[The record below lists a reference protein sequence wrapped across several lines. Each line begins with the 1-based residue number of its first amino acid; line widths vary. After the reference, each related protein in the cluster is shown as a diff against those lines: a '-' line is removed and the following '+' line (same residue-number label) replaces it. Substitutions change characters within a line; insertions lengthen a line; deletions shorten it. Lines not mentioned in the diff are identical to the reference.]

1 MKLDEYRREKGTYR
15 QPSRWKSAGKIALR
29 VGLCLVTFVGIL
41 VIGLCALM
49 LVICR
54 GPSSAAKE
62 LFVMTVSETG
72 QAGFLA
78 HWFLPDEE
86 VARIR
91 EKNALVDS
99 DEPVNTDKIK
109 IPGPGTE
116 SSDQNNKPIE
126 IIEIT
131 GRNYTGKMMIVR
143 DPSRIT
149 MGTAAEYGQG
159 KHGFSTLEMAKRT
172 NSIAAVNGGGYYD
185 TGDYTTS
192 GGIPMGRG
200 SEPGLV
206 IAGGRLLW
214 GELDRSYEIIGFDSN
229 HIFRAE
235 RMTARK
241 ALEIGIRDAVNFG
254 PVLVINGKPNV
265 FTNEAVN
272 PRTAIGQREDGA
284 VLLLVINGRQ
294 PNSLG
299 ATYADLTE
307 IMVRFGAVNAANLDG
322 GMSAYM
328 VYEDEVITNPCT
340 GYGLRNVATSFL
352 VARQEGE
359 AA

>member
-1 MKLDEYRREKGTYR
+1 MKLEEYRKEKGTYK
-15 QPSRWKSAGKIALR
+15 QHSRLRKAGKVAARI
-29 VGLCLVTFVGIL
+29 GICLGTFLL
-41 VIGLCALM
+41 VVVLALCAL
-49 LVICR
+49 LTVVCR
-54 GPSSAAKE
+54 GPSAAAKE

-78 HWFLPDEE
+78 YWFLPDAE
-86 VARIR
+86 VDQIR
-91 EKNALVDS
+91 AKNALADSEIPVDT
-99 DEPVNTDKIK
+99 NQIQ
-109 IPGPGTE
+109 IPLPGE
-116 SSDQNNKPIE
+116 KGEEGENAIE
-126 IIEIT
+126 IVEIT

-143 DPSRIT
+143 DPSRVSV
-149 MGTAAEYGQG
+149 GTAEAYGSG
-159 KHGFSTLEMAKRT
+159 KHGYSTLEMAKRT
-172 NSIAAVNGGGYYD
+172 NSLAAVNAGGYYD
-185 TGDYTTS
+185 TGNYTTS

-200 SEPGLV
+200 SEDGLV
-206 IAGGRLLW
+206 IAGGELLW
-214 GELDRSYEIIGFDSN
+214 GELDQKYEIIGFDKN
-229 HIFRAE
+229 HVFRAE
-235 RMTARK
+235 KMTARK
-241 ALEIGIRDAVNFG
+241 ALEVGIRDAVNFG
-254 PVLVINGKPNV
+254 PVLVVNGKPNV

-272 PRTAIGQREDGA
+272 PRTAIGQRADGA

-328 VYEDEVITNPCT
+328 VYENEVITSPCT

-359 AA
+359 GD